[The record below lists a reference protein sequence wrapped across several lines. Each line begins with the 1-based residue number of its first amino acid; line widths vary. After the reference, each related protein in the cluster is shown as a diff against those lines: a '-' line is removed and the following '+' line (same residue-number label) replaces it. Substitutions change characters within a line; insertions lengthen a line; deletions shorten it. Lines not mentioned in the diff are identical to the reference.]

1 MEVVPE
7 SVVTCQKSATNRHTV
22 NVFAYAD
29 LEIAS
34 QNTNTNTLSTDEG
47 AINRRFKPGVI

>member
-29 LEIAS
+29 LEMAS
-34 QNTNTNTLSTDEG
+34 QNTITLSTDEG